1 MKKLINIFSKRA
13 GFGFLMVFSTL
24 SLAGTAAYYSVF
36 GLSSLFAGAK
46 TEVIIMASA
55 LELAKLVVAS
65 YLHNHWSKLG
75 LILKSYLT
83 LGVGILMIITSAG
96 IYGFLTSAYQT
107 TADQLTII
115 DKQVLVVDM
124 KRDRFSEQLS
134 DYKLE
139 KTQLNSNISE
149 LSKGLANNK
158 IQYTDT
164 LGNVITTT
172 SSSTRRVLTSQLN
185 DMKEERNRVSIKME
199 TLTDSITSLD
209 LKVLDMESNN
219 EVAAEIG
226 PLRYMSE
233 ITNKPMATIV
243 NWFTLM
249 IVCVFDPLA
258 IAMVLALNKY
268 FGNGRK
274 EEEEE
279 DYYTTRNRMVYNH
292 TMKNQK
298 DDGKSTHYTHND
310 ELMSDK
316 TNIDDDFPIPSEELI
331 KGAMLKNQIVEYE
344 KAVQEISEEE
354 FDWDASEKRMD
365 IIGQNGND
373 GEHYDSEELIK
384 TNEKILATKVVE
396 ENVDI
401 IEKPIYGGFSKPYSD
416 GTALNESNKESY
428 DDFDEDDIKTY

>member
-1 MKKLINIFSKRA
+1 MEIVKNFFSKRV

-115 DKQVLVVDM
+115 DKQVLVVEM

-139 KTQLNSNISE
+139 KTQLNNNISE

-158 IQYTDT
+158 IQYKDT
-164 LGNVITTT
+164 LGNIITTT
-172 SSSTRRVLTSQLN
+172 SSSTRRVLTTQLN
-185 DMKEERNRVSIKME
+185 DMKEERNKVSIKME

-226 PLRYMSE
+226 PLRYMAE

-258 IAMVLALNKY
+258 IAMVLAVNK
-268 FGNGRK
+268 FFGRK
-274 EEEEE
+274 EE
-279 DYYTTRNRMVYNH
+279 
-292 TMKNQK
+292 
-298 DDGKSTHYTHND
+298 DDGKSTHYTYND

-331 KGAMLKNQIVEYE
+331 KGAVEYE

-373 GEHYDSEELIK
+373 GEHYDSEALIK
-384 TNEKILATKVVE
+384 KNEKI
-396 ENVDI
+396 
-401 IEKPIYGGFSKPYSD
+401 YGGYSKPYND
-416 GTALNESNKESY
+416 GTAINETDTE
-428 DDFDEDDIKTY
+428 EDDIKTY

>member
-1 MKKLINIFSKRA
+1 MKIVKNFFSKKN
-13 GFGFLMVFSTL
+13 GFGLLMVFSTL

-75 LILKSYLT
+75 WILKSYLT

-107 TADQLTII
+107 TADELTII
-115 DKQVLVVDM
+115 DKQVAVVEM
-124 KRDRFSEQLS
+124 KRDRFSEQLA

-139 KTQLNSNISE
+139 KTQLNNNISE
-149 LSKGLANNK
+149 LSKGLSNNK
-158 IQYTDT
+158 IQYKDT
-164 LGNVITTT
+164 LGNIITTT
-172 SSSTRRVLTSQLN
+172 SSSTRRVLTTQLN
-185 DMKEERNRVSIKME
+185 DMKEQRNKVSIKME

-226 PLRYMSE
+226 PLRYMAD

-258 IAMVLALNKY
+258 IAMVLAVNK
-268 FGNGRK
+268 FIGRK
-274 EEEEE
+274 EEEED
-279 DYYTTRNRMVYNH
+279 DYYTVRNKMLHKHSVMNGEKLKKKKEKLNQEEMIKKNEEIIAVTPTNTDEFKMNKKEFLESLDKVEKNLKEDKEERIYN
-292 TMKNQK
+292 Q
-298 DDGKSTHYTHND
+298 
-310 ELMSDK
+310 
-316 TNIDDDFPIPSEELI
+316 
-331 KGAMLKNQIVEYE
+331 
-344 KAVQEISEEE
+344 
-354 FDWDASEKRMD
+354 
-365 IIGQNGND
+365 
-373 GEHYDSEELIK
+373 
-384 TNEKILATKVVE
+384 
-396 ENVDI
+396 
-401 IEKPIYGGFSKPYSD
+401 FSKPYSD
-416 GTALNESNKESY
+416 GTRINEIDSDIVE
-428 DDFDEDDIKTY
+428 DDDIKTY

>member
-1 MKKLINIFSKRA
+1 MGIVKNFFSKRV

-115 DKQVLVVDM
+115 DKQVLVVEM
-124 KRDRFSEQLS
+124 KRDRFSEQLD

-139 KTQLNSNISE
+139 KTQLNNNISE

-158 IQYTDT
+158 IQYKDT
-164 LGNVITTT
+164 LGNIITTT
-172 SSSTRRVLTSQLN
+172 SSSTRRVLTTQLN
-185 DMKEERNRVSIKME
+185 DMKEERNKVSIKME

-226 PLRYMSE
+226 PLRYMAE

-258 IAMVLALNKY
+258 IAMVLAVNKF
-268 FGNGRK
+268 FGRR
-274 EEEEE
+274 EEE
-279 DYYTTRNRMVYNH
+279 D
-292 TMKNQK
+292 
-298 DDGKSTHYTHND
+298 GKSHHYEPND
-310 ELMSDK
+310 ELMRDK
-316 TNIDDDFPIPSEELI
+316 TN
-331 KGAMLKNQIVEYE
+331 KKN
-344 KAVQEISEEE
+344 
-354 FDWDASEKRMD
+354 FDWEASEKRMD

-373 GEHYDSEELIK
+373 GEHYSEVEEMIK
-384 TNEKILATKVVE
+384 KNEEILATKRVE
-396 ENVDI
+396 P
-401 IEKPIYGGFSKPYSD
+401 KPKKKIYGGYSKPYND
-416 GTALNESNKESY
+416 GTAINETDTE
-428 DDFDEDDIKTY
+428 EDDIKTY